1 MGNNNI
7 IIITARPH
15 QFLTQFGTGNYY
27 YINGGLSS
35 QQVWPICVAVH
46 MAGTMLETPLICGIL
61 ALSLCATIRMSLL
74 QGNK

>member
-27 YINGGLSS
+27 YINGGLMNDLNIIVGA
-35 QQVWPICVAVH
+35 Q
-46 MAGTMLETPLICGIL
+46 LIDCK
-61 ALSLCATIRMSLL
+61 SKEPP
-74 QGNK
+74 N